1 MAEGKSRDEAIKRAM
16 DAREAWEEEGRLEG
30 AEYILIEQISKKMKK
45 GKRLEII
52 VQELETDVE
61 KVQYICKSA
70 EAFAPD
76 YDPQAIFKARHNPGT
91 QKSS

>member
-30 AEYILIEQISKKMKK
+30 AEYILIEQLSKKMKK

-76 YDPQAIFKARHNPGT
+76 YDPHAIFKAMHNPGT

>member
-30 AEYILIEQISKKMKK
+30 AEYILIEQIKK

-70 EAFAPD
+70 EAFAPN
-76 YDPQAIFKARHNPGT
+76 YDPHAIFKARHNPGT